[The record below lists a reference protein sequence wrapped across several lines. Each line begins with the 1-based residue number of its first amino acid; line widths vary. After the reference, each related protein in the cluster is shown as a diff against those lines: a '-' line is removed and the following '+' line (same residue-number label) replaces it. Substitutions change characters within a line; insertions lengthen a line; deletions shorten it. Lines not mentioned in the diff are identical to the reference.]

1 MKKLVKYLL
10 ISLLII
16 STTLGSGCKT
26 VKEKKPDYSTQ
37 PASHNMNE
45 IDEFLLETG
54 MPLDTVKALDEQLKT
69 YIYETIDTTEK
80 LTFSGHTEETITFPD
95 TDDGDGDISPNTIP
109 HLSLTVTAFKD
120 SNGIYHI
127 YPTFEW
133 KVPNKVAIDTFAF
146 VLPEGWYLVPSK
158 YNLRMWYK
166 TSPSDDWKLIE
177 DLSRPSTATLY
188 GYGWNIPKYYY
199 DGYGWETTKYY
210 ARKAYVKGHAYFYAK
225 PTTPTPD
232 KRICVSYADDT
243 SSRLNLSYSL
253 TYEALSIT
261 LNPASDDSVRFSSKL
276 LEF

>member
-1 MKKLVKYLL
+1 MKKLVKCLL
-10 ISLLII
+10 VSLLII
-16 STTLGSGCKT
+16 STLGSGCKT
-26 VKEKKPDYSTQ
+26 VKEKKPDYSIQ

-45 IDEFLLETG
+45 INEFLLETG
-54 MPLDTVKALDEQLKT
+54 MPLDMVKALDEQLKT

-80 LTFSGHTEETITFPD
+80 LTFSGHTEETITFPN
-95 TDDGDGDISPNTIP
+95 TDAGDISLNTIP
-109 HLSLTVTAFKD
+109 QLSLTVTAFKD
-120 SNGIYHI
+120 SNGIYHV

-133 KVPNKVAIDTFAF
+133 KIPNKVANDTFAF

-158 YNLRMWYK
+158 YNLRMWAREN
-166 TSPSDDWKLIE
+166 SNDAWEMIE
-177 DLSRPSTATLY
+177 DMSRPSFASLY

-199 DGYGWETTKYY
+199 DGYGWQTPKYY

-225 PTTPTPD
+225 PITPTPD

-253 TYEALSIT
+253 TYEASSIT
-261 LNPASDDSVRFSSKL
+261 LHPASDDSVRFNSKL

>member
-1 MKKLVKYLL
+1 MKKLVKCLL

-16 STTLGSGCKT
+16 STLGSGCKT
-26 VKEKKPDYSTQ
+26 VKEKNPDYSTQ
-37 PASHNMNE
+37 PASYNINE

-54 MPLDTVKALDEQLKT
+54 MPLDMVKALDEQLKT
-69 YIYETIDTTEK
+69 YIYETIDTTK
-80 LTFSGHTEETITFPD
+80 NLIFSGYNEETITFPN
-95 TDDGDGDISPNTIP
+95 TDDGDISPNAIP
-109 HLSLTVTAFKD
+109 HSELSLTVTSFKD
-120 SNGIYHI
+120 SSGVYHI

-133 KVPNKVAIDTFAF
+133 KVPNKVANDTFAF

-166 TSPSDDWKLIE
+166 VSPGDAWEMTE

-210 ARKAYVKGHAYFYAK
+210 ARKAYVKGHAYFNAK

-253 TYEALSIT
+253 TYKALFIT
-261 LNPASDDSVRFSSKL
+261 LHPASDDSVRFSFKL